1 MKSIELLSPAKN
13 LDCGLAAINHG
24 ADAVY
29 IGAPKFGARA
39 SAANSIQDIKQ
50 LINYAHQFNARVY
63 VALNTI
69 IADEELDEAEKIIH
83 QLYEIGTD
91 ALIIQDMG
99 VLQMNIP
106 PIALHASTQTDNRT
120 VEKVQ
125 FLEKAGFS
133 QVVLARELTLEQIK
147 TISSQTSVPLE
158 FFVQGALCVSYSGR
172 CYISQAMCG
181 RSANRG
187 ECAQYCRL
195 PYDLVDANGQVL
207 IKNKH
212 LLSLQDLNLSDYLG
226 DLLEAG
232 IRSFKIEGR
241 LKEQDYV
248 KNVTAFYRKK
258 LDAIFEGT
266 SQYKKLSSGKTTF
279 FFTPNLSK
287 TFQRGASSY
296 FLNGRNSNITS
307 FDTPK
312 STGERIGRV
321 QEITNTFIRLDSDV
335 QLHNGDG
342 LCFFGAN
349 GFTGFRINRA
359 EGVLIYPAQMPPVK
373 KRTEI
378 FRNYDSE
385 FDKLLNKKSAERKI
399 AVNCRFSETKTGF
412 LLELVD
418 EDANQVTVA
427 CTIDKQKAQQAEKAL
442 ETIRTQLSKLGNTN
456 FVVTRIDLD
465 LTSAYFIPASYLSE
479 WRRMAIEKLEQARSE
494 SHKVITMPIKPTNHI
509 YPQKELTYL
518 DNVHNNLARAF
529 YEQHGVEKIALSFEN
544 AMPKNVPLMFTKHC
558 LKYSLGACARYPN
571 QSALKYIFTEPLYL
585 SFQENKLRLQFDCIH
600 CEMIISK

>member
-1 MKSIELLSPAKN
+1 MKPVELLSPAKN

-39 SAANSIQDIKQ
+39 AASNSIQDIEQ
-50 LINYAHQFNARVY
+50 LINYAHQYHARVY

-133 QVVLARELTLEQIK
+133 QVVLARELTIEQIK

-195 PYDLVDANGQVL
+195 PYDLVDANGELV

-258 LDAIFEGT
+258 LDAILEGT
-266 SQYKKLSSGKTTF
+266 SQYKKSSSGKTTF

-287 TFQRGASSY
+287 TFQRGASNY
-296 FLNGRNSNITS
+296 FLKGRNSHITS

-312 STGERIGRV
+312 SIGERIGTV
-321 QEITNTFIRLDSDV
+321 QEITHAYIRLDSDV
-335 QLHNGDG
+335 ELHNGDG

-373 KRTEI
+373 KETEI

-399 AVNCRFSETKTGF
+399 AVNCCFSETETGF
-412 LLELVD
+412 LLKLVD
-418 EDANQVTVA
+418 EDTNQVTVA
-427 CTIDKQKAQQAEKAL
+427 CTIEKQEAQQAEKAL
-442 ETIRTQLSKLGNTN
+442 ETIRTQLSKVGNTN
-456 FVVTRIDLD
+456 FAVESIDIALI
-465 LTSAYFIPASYLSE
+465 TAYFIPASYLAE
-479 WRRMAIEKLEQARSE
+479 WRRMAIKKLEQARSE
-494 SHKVITMPIKPTNHI
+494 SYKVITMAIKPTNHI

-529 YEQHGVEKIALSFEN
+529 YEQHGVEKIAPSFEK
-544 AMPKNVPLMFTKHC
+544 ALPQNVPLMFTKHC
-558 LKYSLGACARYPN
+558 IKYSLGACARYPN
-571 QSALKYIFTEPLYL
+571 QSVLKYVFTEPLYL
-585 SFQENKLRLQFDCIH
+585 LYQGTKLRLQFDCIH